1 VTTDD
6 ERRAEEP
13 SAEIEDGPSS
23 ATPTPTD
30 AATMSVSRIASLQ
43 AVAQQRASRAT
54 EWATGL
60 RERSVVADAAFV
72 VYERDRACA
81 GTVLGSAIAFRLF
94 LFFVPCVVLGVGVL
108 GLFSGYVA
116 AESIT
121 DAGSISGALA
131 TNIRAAHDQSKTASL
146 ISVATGLFLM
156 ASAGRSLSKSLVASS
171 NLAWSANGVVTAK
184 VKAIAAI
191 TGVMLSLILVSFVI
205 GKIRDEWGIGFA
217 SLSFGAGF
225 VVYLFLFMLLM
236 ATLPRGTTDPGA
248 ILPGAAL
255 VAALV
260 VGLQA
265 VSQLYIP
272 SRISGASDLYGGIG
286 VTVVALGWLFIVGR
300 TLSFSFS
307 LNAALFDRFGSLSQA
322 IFSLPVLRVLRR
334 RSARLR
340 RYFGLDDAGR
350 SVPAERAVMPDDS
363 PLLVDGGLLTAVESL
378 DGAGDRRMRESPDD

>member
-1 VTTDD
+1 MTTDS
-6 ERRAEEP
+6 ERQPEEP
-13 SAEIEDGPSS
+13 SVAIQHDPASATHTAPDGPTVSI
-23 ATPTPTD
+23 
-30 AATMSVSRIASLQ
+30 SRIANLQ
-43 AVAQQRASRAT
+43 AEAQRRASRAT
-54 EWATGL
+54 EWAAGL

-72 VYERDRACA
+72 VYERDRASA

-94 LFFVPCVVLGVGVL
+94 LFFVPCFVLGVGLL
-108 GLFSGYVA
+108 GLFSGYVS

-131 TNIRAAHDQSKTASL
+131 TNIRAAHDQSRTASI
-146 ISVATGLFLM
+146 ISVATGLFLT

-191 TGVMLSLILVSFVI
+191 TGVMLSLVLVSFVI
-205 GKIRDEWGIGFA
+205 GKIRDEWGVAFT

-248 ILPGAAL
+248 ILPGAVL
-255 VAALV
+255 VALLV

-286 VTVVALGWLFIVGR
+286 VTVVALGWLFIIGR
-300 TLSFSFS
+300 TLSLAFSV
-307 LNAALFDRFGSLSQA
+307 NAALFDRFGSLSQG
-322 IFSLPVLRVLRR
+322 IFSLPVLSVLRR
-334 RSARLR
+334 KSARLR
-340 RYFGLDDAGR
+340 EYFGLDDDGR
-350 SVPAERAVMPDDS
+350 SVPAERLVMPDDS
-363 PLLVDGGLLTAVESL
+363 PLLADSGLLTAVESL
-378 DGAGDRRMRESPDD
+378 DGPETSRMRESPDE

>member
-1 VTTDD
+1 MG
-6 ERRAEEP
+6 RLAQ
-13 SAEIEDGPSS
+13 
-23 ATPTPTD
+23 
-30 AATMSVSRIASLQ
+30 LQ
-43 AVAQQRASRAT
+43 AAAQERAT
-54 EWATGL
+54 KATAWANGL
-60 RERSVVADAAFV
+60 RERSVVADGAFC
-72 VYERDRACA
+72 VYERDRASA

-94 LFFVPCVVLGVGVL
+94 LFFVPCVVLAVGL
-108 GLFSGYVA
+108 IGLLAGYVA

-131 TNIRAAHDQSKTASL
+131 TNIRAAHEQSTTASI
-146 ISVATGLFLM
+146 ISVATGLILM

-171 NLAWSANGVVTAK
+171 NLAWSANGRVTAK

-191 TGVMLSLILVSFVI
+191 TGVMLSLVLVSFLI
-205 GKIRDEWGIGFA
+205 GKIRDELGIAAA
-217 SLSFGAGF
+217 SVSFGAGF
-225 VVYLFLFMLLM
+225 VIYLFLFMLLM

-272 SRISGASDLYGGIG
+272 GRISGASDLYGGVGI
-286 VTVVALGWLFIVGR
+286 TVVALGWLFIIGR
-300 TLSFSFS
+300 TLSFAFS

-322 IFSLPVLRVLRR
+322 IFSLPVLRVLRS

-340 RYFGLDDAGR
+340 SYFGLDDTGR
-350 SVPAERAVMPDDS
+350 SVPAERSAMPDDS
-363 PLLVDGGLLTAVESL
+363 SLLADGGLLAAVESL
-378 DGAGDRRMRESPDD
+378 DRVRDSSVRESTHE

>member
-1 VTTDD
+1 MTCPPVCSTKSVVTTD
-6 ERRAEEP
+6 EP
-13 SAEIEDGPSS
+13 PADD
-23 ATPTPTD
+23 PTE
-30 AATMSVSRIASLQ
+30 SISRIAQLQ
-43 AVAQQRASRAT
+43 TAAQQRASRAT
-54 EWATGL
+54 EWAAGL
-60 RERSVVADAAFV
+60 RERSVIADGAFC
-72 VYERDRACA
+72 VYERDRASA

-94 LFFVPCVVLGVGVL
+94 LFFVPCVVLGVGVI

-116 AESIT
+116 TETIT

-131 TNIRAAHDQSKTASL
+131 TNIRAAHDQSTTASL

-171 NLAWSANGVVTAK
+171 NLAWSANGRVTAK
-184 VKAIAAI
+184 VRAIAAI

-205 GKIRDEWGIGFA
+205 GKIRDEWGIAFA

-225 VVYLFLFMLLM
+225 VIYLFLFMVLM

-300 TLSFSFS
+300 TISFAFS

-322 IFSLPVLRVLRR
+322 IFSLPVLRILRR
-334 RSARLR
+334 KSAPLRSH
-340 RYFGLDDAGR
+340 FGLDDDGR

-363 PLLVDGGLLTAVESL
+363 SLLANGGLLTAVESL
-378 DGAGDRRMRESPDD
+378 ERVRDDSVRESPDE